1 MRWGHL
7 LLRGAVHLISRLRRQ
22 LPLIGEATGVHAVGA
37 GLCSA
42 CASNQIRTSGRS
54 RAPPLR
60 GPREKVI
67 SIKISTV
74 PSIDGR
80 YSTVTS
86 YKSDTPVSGGA
97 YQDARKVSLVWNA
110 RPKHWDLP
118 EFRCSMH
125 PIVTKHSFLPYLF
138 SCERKDRATGGA
150 SEMTT
155 TEQAAASDVS
165 FPLCSFL
172 PFQTASQ
179 TCGLGFIANLR
190 QPLSLGCAEP
200 ASLPLLS
207 LRDIS
212 P

>member
-1 MRWGHL
+1 MRGRWHG
-7 LLRGAVHLISRLRRQ
+7 GAVAD
-22 LPLIGEATGVHAVGA
+22 EVGA
-37 GLCSA
+37 LASTRRCPPHQSPPATASPHRGSHWGA
-42 CASNQIRTSGRS
+42 CCR
-54 RAPPLR
+54 
-60 GPREKVI
+60 
-67 SIKISTV
+67 
-74 PSIDGR
+74 
-80 YSTVTS
+80 
-86 YKSDTPVSGGA
+86 GGA

-110 RPKHWDLP
+110 RAKHWDLP

-155 TEQAAASDVS
+155 TERAAASDVS